1 MDNKTNLEGMR
12 EAAASAKV
20 REDFDVLTA
29 CSRRRAAQVDLNT
42 YLRFLTFMSRLC
54 PGPPSPRPLIP
65 YPNARL

>member
-1 MDNKTNLEGMR
+1 MDNTINLEGMR

-29 CSRRRAAQVDLNT
+29 RSRRRAAQVDLNT
-42 YLRFLTFMSRLC
+42 YLQFLTFMSRLC
-54 PGPPSPRPLIP
+54 PDLPRRPLIP